1 MTRAQLLADGAKLA
15 MAAPAEYPTSVPVS
29 KSTLKRRHALVQNFL
44 TGTSGVELTGFEA
57 AAATDRRQAKQRSK
71 AWRE

>member
-1 MTRAQLLADGAKLA
+1 
-15 MAAPAEYPTSVPVS
+15 
-29 KSTLKRRHALVQNFL
+29 
-44 TGTSGVELTGFEA
+44 LTGFEA